1 MRGKERPS
9 MDKVTTALERALAML
24 MGSPSNDQP
33 ILPTEV
39 VLGSSR
45 MHKKSSQRSSNRS
58 ELEGDVAG
66 ENEDPRIE
74 FRAPS
79 WITFPSVASSQ
90 RRKSSVS
97 EADAVVDTK
106 VSENKNSVGDGLRS
120 LEEEIG
126 PASPQQH
133 V

>member
-1 MRGKERPS
+1 
-9 MDKVTTALERALAML
+9 
-24 MGSPSNDQP
+24 MGSPCNEQP

-45 MHKKSSQRSSNRS
+45 LHKKPSQRSSNRS
-58 ELEGDVAG
+58 ASETDVIEA
-66 ENEDPRIE
+66 EDQRFE

-90 RRKSSVS
+90 RRKSSASDADVEGKTS
-97 EADAVVDTK
+97 EA
-106 VSENKNSVGDGLRS
+106 KNSGNGGSVNDGLRS

-126 PASPQQH
+126 PASPQENLFLQH
-133 V
+133 NF

>member
-1 MRGKERPS
+1 
-9 MDKVTTALERALAML
+9 MDKVTTALERALAQL
-24 MGSPSNDQP
+24 MGSPCNEQP

-45 MHKKSSQRSSNRS
+45 LHKKSSQRSSNHSVS
-58 ELEGDVAG
+58 ETDIAEA
-66 ENEDPRIE
+66 EDQRFE

-79 WITFPSVASSQ
+79 WITFPSVTSSQ

-97 EADAVVDTK
+97 EADVDG
-106 VSENKNSVGDGLRS
+106 KNLEGRNVGNGGGVGDGLKS

-126 PASPQQH
+126 PASPQEKLFLEH
-133 V
+133 NF

>member
-1 MRGKERPS
+1 
-9 MDKVTTALERALAML
+9 
-24 MGSPSNDQP
+24 
-33 ILPTEV
+33 

-45 MHKKSSQRSSNRS
+45 LHKKSSQRSSNRS
-58 ELEGDVAG
+58 VETDVIDA
-66 ENEDPRIE
+66 EDQRFE

-97 EADAVVDTK
+97 DADADG
-106 VSENKNSVGDGLRS
+106 KNSTEARNLGNGDGLRS

-126 PASPQQH
+126 PASPQEKLFLQH
-133 V
+133 NF

>member
-1 MRGKERPS
+1 M
-9 MDKVTTALERALAML
+9 
-24 MGSPSNDQP
+24 
-33 ILPTEV
+33 

-45 MHKKSSQRSSNRS
+45 LHKKSSQRSSNRS
-58 ELEGDVAG
+58 VSETDVA
-66 ENEDPRIE
+66 EAEDQRFE

-97 EADAVVDTK
+97 EADVDG
-106 VSENKNSVGDGLRS
+106 KNLEARNLGSGGNGGDGLRS

-126 PASPQQH
+126 PASPQENLFLQH
-133 V
+133 NF